1 MLKWIFEKEGF
12 WRVLPIIGLLIIL
25 FSAWYSPVK
34 SDSGRTLPK
43 VGFTAPPF
51 SLLDAFEQPFSLQEL
66 RGSVVILNFWA
77 SWCPPCRA
85 EMPAFQQVYASH
97 RDEGLVILGVNTT
110 YQDDGEAALRFA
122 GERGVQF
129 PLLFDMDGVVSRR
142 YQIQALPTTFFIDRK
157 GIIRQVIYGGP
168 LNEGL
173 LKVEVQKLLEEGN

>member
-1 MLKWIFEKEGF
+1 
-12 WRVLPIIGLLIIL
+12 
-25 FSAWYSPVK
+25 
-34 SDSGRTLPK
+34 
-43 VGFTAPPF
+43 
-51 SLLDAFEQPFSLQEL
+51 
-66 RGSVVILNFWA
+66 
-77 SWCPPCRA
+77 
-85 EMPAFQQVYASH
+85 
-97 RDEGLVILGVNTT
+97 VILGVNTT

-129 PLLFDMDGVVSRR
+129 PVVFDMDGAVSRR